1 MFVGAH
7 ESASSVGQVSVVTS
21 ASESSPSCSSEEIP
35 TRVGTQDSARSAD
48 HVSVASSAA
57 ESFPCCTSEEI
68 PASVGTQASATA
80 VGQVSVAH
88 SSVESFCIFLRSRV
102 TPDDYVLSCVL
113 PFVLCLRLFS
123 DVARVCRSWCMFAN
137 SNFA

>member
-7 ESASSVGQVSVVTS
+7 ESASSAGQVSVVTS

-35 TRVGTQDSARSAD
+35 TRVGTQDSARPAD

-68 PASVGTQASATA
+68 PASVGTQASATDMA
-80 VGQVSVAH
+80 LAEAAMFGSSPEVSH
-88 SSVESFCIFLRSRV
+88 SSSLRRV
-102 TPDDYVLSCVL
+102 SSGKKEG
-113 PFVLCLRLFS
+113 F
-123 DVARVCRSWCMFAN
+123 
-137 SNFA
+137 